1 MFEFFS
7 PLTILLLM
15 NSFVTIGFI
24 LNQNESTKDSMTAQT
39 QSSSSLTNPLEILTW
54 GCLFVQ
60 LFLLLIKIKVVE
72 I

>member
-1 MFEFFS
+1 MFEFLS

-15 NSFVTIGFI
+15 NSFLTIGFI
-24 LNQNESTKDSMTAQT
+24 LNQNETTKDSMTP

-60 LFLLLIKIKVVE
+60 LFLLLIKIKILE

>member
-1 MFEFFS
+1 MFEFLS

-15 NSFVTIGFI
+15 NSFLTIGFI
-24 LNQNESTKDSMTAQT
+24 LNQNESTKDSMTP
-39 QSSSSLTNPLEILTW
+39 QSSSSSTNPLEIFTW

-60 LFLLLIKIKVVE
+60 LFLLLIKIKIVE

>member
-1 MFEFFS
+1 
-7 PLTILLLM
+7 M